1 MQLDTIQPQVLYH
14 TVALDKQTCYS
25 CGMTTT
31 MPTIEI
37 PRLEGES
44 ARAYEARVRY
54 VTMGPSRSIDK
65 AADQLGIKTA
75 SNGRARHLLGWA
87 QRYDWVESARRYDEA
102 VTYLTVQDAA
112 GNYRAQLEEQRT
124 QAFKLGTEMLD
135 AAREMLSEIMARRQA
150 MDYRPGDLATIAKVA
165 MAGLEA
171 RSHALNI
178 DRLMEMMEQQS

>member
-1 MQLDTIQPQVLYH
+1 
-14 TVALDKQTCYS
+14 
-25 CGMTTT
+25 MTTT

-65 AADQLGIKTA
+65 VGGRQ
-75 SNGRARHLLGWA
+75 NGAKRAPGSVDRWA

-112 GNYRAQLEEQRT
+112 SSYRAQLEEQRK
-124 QAFKLGTEMLD
+124 QAFALGTEMLD